1 MCVDAVAERTF
12 QGEKEALQC
21 EAANDEDDASSIRK
35 SQPGLQRKGLIPFP
49 CTHLSRSQQAHAWR
63 AKSVPPRAHRSDC
76 ALLRLACC
84 QVAQLLQQQYQ
95 GHLDRT
101 SNLCAIIKELIGA

>member
-1 MCVDAVAERTF
+1 
-12 QGEKEALQC
+12 
-21 EAANDEDDASSIRK
+21 
-35 SQPGLQRKGLIPFP
+35 
-49 CTHLSRSQQAHAWR
+49 
-63 AKSVPPRAHRSDC
+63 
-76 ALLRLACC
+76 LLRLACC